1 MNNNEAEL
9 KPAENRRKISDKQ
22 KRAMKICALSVVFL
36 AATAYSVYKNGVFGT
51 LKNLL
56 TLAVCAFLGYAAF
69 YLVVLLFRIILRKRR
84 KRKSQKAALPKNT
97 DASACALLE
106 KAGEFNYDK
115 RQTPLENL
123 KTAGGKA
130 LAIIKTASQKAE
142 KKASKYYFVNFTV
155 YDAVDIF
162 DASVDK
168 LYEKIDGVFG
178 LLRMQ
183 NKPLGFLEKSLENA
197 LVDEGDDSEPK
208 KQSGFKKAVKEKGIS
223 VAIALLKNQ
232 INAQI
237 NDLLNFVAGEAVFVF
252 GYECA
257 DINGLPEVTAYSA
270 TEGESLAA
278 ATDTEV
284 TDVVITDAESDK
296 KREKKERKR
305 RNSKANKDI
314 KGGEND

>member
-9 KPAENRRKISDKQ
+9 KSAENRRKISDKQ

-69 YLVVLLFRIILRKRR
+69 YLVVLLFRVILRKRR

-130 LAIIKTASQKAE
+130 LTIIKTVSQKAE

-197 LVDEGDDSEPK
+197 LVDEGDDDNEPK

-257 DINGLPEVTAYSA
+257 DINGLPEVTAYNA
-270 TEGESLAA
+270 TESLVA
-278 ATDTEV
+278 ATDAEVSEAEV
-284 TDVVITDAESDK
+284 TDAEADK
-296 KREKKERKR
+296 KSEKKERKK
-305 RNSKANKDI
+305 RNSKANKNI

>member
-9 KPAENRRKISDKQ
+9 KSAENRRKISDKQ

-69 YLVVLLFRIILRKRR
+69 YLVVLLFRVILRKRR

-130 LAIIKTASQKAE
+130 LTIIKTASQKAE

-197 LVDEGDDSEPK
+197 LVDEGDDDNEPK

-257 DINGLPEVTAYSA
+257 DISGLPEVTAYNA
-270 TEGESLAA
+270 TESLVA
-278 ATDTEV
+278 ATDAEVSEAEV
-284 TDVVITDAESDK
+284 TDAEADK
-296 KREKKERKR
+296 KSEKKERKK
-305 RNSKANKDI
+305 RNSKANKNI

>member
-9 KPAENRRKISDKQ
+9 KSAENRRKISDKQ

-69 YLVVLLFRIILRKRR
+69 YLVVLLFRVILRKRR

-130 LAIIKTASQKAE
+130 LTIIKTASQKAE

-197 LVDEGDDSEPK
+197 LVDEGDDDNEPK

-257 DINGLPEVTAYSA
+257 DINGLPEVTAYNA
-270 TEGESLAA
+270 TESLVA
-278 ATDTEV
+278 ATDAEVSEAEV
-284 TDVVITDAESDK
+284 TDAEADK
-296 KREKKERKR
+296 KSEKKERKK
-305 RNSKANKDI
+305 RNSKANKNI